1 MADEAQTA
9 RDAPLLRAHALAVE
23 AEDLFEEGRW
33 KQAAQSFELAAEHY
47 VKATLSTSD
56 VGSLQSLRELALA
69 HLQRAH
75 ELKCRYCLHATYAK
89 REEGNNGGTTT
100 TKGDSPAP
108 AASAALTRLGSQL
121 ITTLEALQFGAEEL
135 ACTELLLPSA
145 NPSTGMRTST
155 MLSDSYC
162 VVPGMPPPGAARDAA
177 ACCHPCGATSEV
189 HGSEMLLGSRS
200 AHEVF
205 QAQRQQVSH
214 LAAENATLKQRV
226 TELQAALVKVQRR
239 AKEQLRLS
247 KKALAALRDVQA
259 VPRPELLPT
268 AAAEIKALRQ
278 QLDELHATRRQQAEQ
293 VRKYEQRWA
302 QLKASARRRQQLK
315 EQQQQQHTP
324 AQGQQHAAQHG
335 AQPQLMQQRQLAPG
349 MTAQLQESLS
359 LQQGGGRHERAVERM
374 VRGGAVHKEAQ
385 TLQQQMFQSQHL
397 HPPRPLQH
405 PKILPSHA
413 PGQNSSFM

>member
-33 KQAAQSFELAAEHY
+33 KQASNKAAQSFELAAEHY

-121 ITTLEALQFGAEEL
+121 ITTLEWALLIHVFCVIAFVFSRCQALQFGAEEL

-162 VVPGMPPPGAARDAA
+162 VVPGEFAPRA
-177 ACCHPCGATSEV
+177 
-189 HGSEMLLGSRS
+189 LG
-200 AHEVF
+200 
-205 QAQRQQVSH
+205 
-214 LAAENATLKQRV
+214 
-226 TELQAALVKVQRR
+226 
-239 AKEQLRLS
+239 LRLWTVCVGVC
-247 KKALAALRDVQA
+247 D
-259 VPRPELLPT
+259 
-268 AAAEIKALRQ
+268 
-278 QLDELHATRRQQAEQ
+278 
-293 VRKYEQRWA
+293 
-302 QLKASARRRQQLK
+302 
-315 EQQQQQHTP
+315 
-324 AQGQQHAAQHG
+324 
-335 AQPQLMQQRQLAPG
+335 
-349 MTAQLQESLS
+349 
-359 LQQGGGRHERAVERM
+359 
-374 VRGGAVHKEAQ
+374 
-385 TLQQQMFQSQHL
+385 
-397 HPPRPLQH
+397 
-405 PKILPSHA
+405 
-413 PGQNSSFM
+413 

>member
-1 MADEAQTA
+1 
-9 RDAPLLRAHALAVE
+9 
-23 AEDLFEEGRW
+23 
-33 KQAAQSFELAAEHY
+33 
-47 VKATLSTSD
+47 
-56 VGSLQSLRELALA
+56 
-69 HLQRAH
+69 
-75 ELKCRYCLHATYAK
+75 
-89 REEGNNGGTTT
+89 
-100 TKGDSPAP
+100 
-108 AASAALTRLGSQL
+108 
-121 ITTLEALQFGAEEL
+121 
-135 ACTELLLPSA
+135 
-145 NPSTGMRTST
+145 
-155 MLSDSYC
+155 
-162 VVPGMPPPGAARDAA
+162 
-177 ACCHPCGATSEV
+177 
-189 HGSEMLLGSRS
+189 MLLGSRS